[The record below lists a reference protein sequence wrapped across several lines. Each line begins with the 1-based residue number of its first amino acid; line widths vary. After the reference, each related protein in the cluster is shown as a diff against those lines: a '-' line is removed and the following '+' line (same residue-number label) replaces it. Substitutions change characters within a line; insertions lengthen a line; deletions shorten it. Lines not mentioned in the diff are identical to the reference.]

1 MVSQKSVTAQLKKI
15 GFSQHAWGRAEVREL
30 PNIILPDEEIFE
42 CVNGTYEGGF
52 ALLVATDIRVLLIDK
67 KPFNYLT
74 VEDLRFD
81 MINEIDYN
89 HRVFGA
95 YVDIS
100 TGNRDL
106 KFRSYNQER
115 LRRLIHHVQ
124 RRMAEIKRRQD
135 THQEGQN
142 QHLEQINDRLQAY
155 LIAQYQHQQQL
166 QERLRDAQQLSSTSQ
181 NAVAVIPEAP
191 RPSPELSDYLL
202 AQGLLAKHKAQLD
215 AQSSQTAP
223 VSGGVPAEMPG
234 PGARGAPQDNRD
246 DMYADGVREVF
257 GDHPTTTA
265 DLEVPS
271 SSSETVQQGGHSHL
285 HLPTPHVSF
294 DINPLKVA
302 YSKLPLAMRNRRFGR
317 PSLQAHNQS
326 EPLVQPQPS

>member
-1 MVSQKSVTAQLKKI
+1 MVSQKSITAQLKKI

-52 ALLVATDIRVLLIDK
+52 ALLVATDVRVLLIDK

-100 TGNRDL
+100 TGNRAL
-106 KFRSYNQER
+106 KFRSYNQPR
-115 LRRLIHHVQ
+115 LRKLINHVQ
-124 RRMAEIKRRQD
+124 HCMAQSKKKQGQ
-135 THQEGQN
+135 HQEDQN

-155 LIAQYQHQQQL
+155 LVAQYQHQQEL
-166 QERLRDAQQLSSTSQ
+166 QQRLRDAQQSGA
-181 NAVAVIPEAP
+181 AVTTPEPP

-202 AQGLLAKHKAQLD
+202 AQGLLADYKAKAQKTQAALPGQEVD
-215 AQSSQTAP
+215 SRTNTPVTSVTAGE
-223 VSGGVPAEMPG
+223 VRKDLYEE
-234 PGARGAPQDNRD
+234 
-246 DMYADGVREVF
+246 GVREVF
-257 GDHPTTTA
+257 GNRPSTSPNLPPAAPEPVAQQNHGHVRLHP
-265 DLEVPS
+265 
-271 SSSETVQQGGHSHL
+271 
-285 HLPTPHVSF
+285 PTFTF
-294 DINPLKVA
+294 DTSPLRIA
-302 YSKLPLAMRNRRFGR
+302 YSKLPMALRNRKFGR
-317 PSLQAHNQS
+317 PSLHAHSQA
-326 EPLVQPQPS
+326 EPVVQP